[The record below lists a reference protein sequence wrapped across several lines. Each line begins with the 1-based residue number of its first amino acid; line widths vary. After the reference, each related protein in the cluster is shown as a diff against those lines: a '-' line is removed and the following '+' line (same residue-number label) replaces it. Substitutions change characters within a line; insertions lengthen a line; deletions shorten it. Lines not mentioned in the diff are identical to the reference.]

1 MAWRRVRP
9 GPVAG
14 HGPAVER
21 PAPLAELLEAV
32 GQVDHGGGA
41 RAASG
46 DLPSRFARPGCLA
59 VAQAVGRALQKGG
72 GAPSHARHQPT
83 LTESNKLS
91 LGLENGS
98 RIVSL
103 PGTEGTIRG
112 FSGAALIVED
122 EAARVDDALYY
133 AVRPMLAVSG
143 GRLILMSTPF
153 GKRGHFFEAGQDGGA
168 EWQRIEIPATGCAR
182 IAPAFLEEERRQMGD
197 WWFRQEYLCEFV
209 ATTDQVFAYDL
220 VMGALS
226 DDVAPLFPV
235 AGPTDATATDADVE
249 PLFAVVP

>member
-1 MAWRRVRP
+1 M
-9 GPVAG
+9 VA
-14 HGPAVER
+14 HLR
-21 PAPLAELLEAV
+21 TLE
-32 GQVDHGGGA
+32 HE
-41 RAASG
+41 
-46 DLPSRFARPGCLA
+46 
-59 VAQAVGRALQKGG
+59 
-72 GAPSHARHQPT
+72 PT

-91 LGLENGS
+91 LALENGS

-122 EAARVDDALYY
+122 EAARVADALYY

-143 GRLILMSTPF
+143 GRLVLMSTPF
-153 GKRGHFFEAGQDGGA
+153 GKRGHFFEAWQDGGD
-168 EWQRIEIPATGCAR
+168 EWERIEIPATRCPR
-182 IAPAFLEEERRQMGD
+182 IAPAFLDEERRQMGD

-235 AGPTDATATDADVE
+235 ADTTNTTAIDTDVE
-249 PLFAVVP
+249 PLFKAVP